1 MPKLPR
7 RPWKMVKSMETKSLW
22 TGPNLRVKVALVA
35 EEEAEVAL
43 EAEVVAEE
51 AEVALVAEAG
61 EALEVRSVEGHPAMF
76 TGCCLSGHA
85 LPNLRIH
92 VSASVPKSLL
102 TLLGR
107 DDWQFWSLFND
118 ALLFCRARRLP
129 RRQRRRRR
137 PQATRKEDEV

>member
-7 RPWKMVKSMETKSLW
+7 RPWKMVKLMETKSLW

-43 EAEVVAEE
+43 EAEVVAEV

-61 EALEVRSVEGHPAMF
+61 EALEVSMEGHPAVF
-76 TGCCLSGHA
+76 TGCCLRGHA
-85 LPNLRIH
+85 LPDLQIY
-92 VSASVPKSLL
+92 VSASVPKSLV

>member
-7 RPWKMVKSMETKSLW
+7 RPWKMVKLMETKSLW

-43 EAEVVAEE
+43 EAEVVAEV

-61 EALEVRSVEGHPAMF
+61 EALEVRSVEGHPAVF
-76 TGCCLSGHA
+76 TGLRGHA
-85 LPNLRIH
+85 LPNLQIH

-107 DDWQFWSLFND
+107 DDW
-118 ALLFCRARRLP
+118 LLEP
-129 RRQRRRRR
+129 
-137 PQATRKEDEV
+137 V